1 MPVTEDELEKRNAS
15 AYKIA
20 SALFVGS
27 LFAPL
32 PFYYFLGVGENAPW
46 PAITGLILSVVLPV
60 GYHALRRRAGGPD
73 FDEFLRYTELKDGFS
88 RKATLT
94 IFWTWIVFVI
104 VAIFLV
110 LKMAP

>member
-32 PFYYFLGVGENAPW
+32 PF
-46 PAITGLILSVVLPV
+46 
-60 GYHALRRRAGGPD
+60 
-73 FDEFLRYTELKDGFS
+73 
-88 RKATLT
+88 
-94 IFWTWIVFVI
+94 
-104 VAIFLV
+104 
-110 LKMAP
+110 